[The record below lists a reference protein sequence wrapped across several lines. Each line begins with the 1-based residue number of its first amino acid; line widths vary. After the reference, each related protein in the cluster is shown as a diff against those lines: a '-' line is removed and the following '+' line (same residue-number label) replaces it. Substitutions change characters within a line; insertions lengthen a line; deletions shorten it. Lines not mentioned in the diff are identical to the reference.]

1 MSALFQTQQAVL
13 QQGIRNQ
20 VVVILD
26 LSLTV
31 DSVKTQQLQYVW
43 RWSQYEQ
50 RFLSTVVLFMFQ
62 NRSALQD
69 TRAYLVFWVVHVFAH

>member
-43 RWSQYEQ
+43 R
-50 RFLSTVVLFMFQ
+50 
-62 NRSALQD
+62 
-69 TRAYLVFWVVHVFAH
+69 